1 MIRRING
8 INLRVPSRTSLGA
21 SIGLASVSPGDVI
34 ANEIYVKAD
43 TLKTGDVIRLR
54 TSWTKTG
61 TTDAATFKLYWN
73 SSLSTSGA
81 TLLGTY
87 TLAAANRMVSWNRRM
102 CFLSPS
108 SAIVVIPSTSL
119 ATSDGDQALTLS
131 TLSVTNWLTTDGY
144 FFTTVTTQN
153 LRLTDSVNC
162 LYISLEL

>member
-61 TTDAATFKLYWN
+61 TTNDATFKFYWN

-87 TLAAANRMVSWNRRM
+87 TLAAANRMISWNRSL

-119 ATSDGDQALTLS
+119 SSSDGDQALTLS
-131 TLSVTNWLTTDGY
+131 TLSVTNWITTNGY

-153 LRLTDSVNC
+153 LGLVDSVNC